1 MKINNFK
8 LGLMGLVIGS
18 LSLGS
23 CTDLDETVYS
33 QIPGDGSYTMTQK
46 DIQAQYGLIYD
57 RMRDMYDGW
66 EGYQDISQECADLL
80 MTPFRYETSGWGAQY
95 VSLHKHEFHS
105 TINHLYRPWYSCYQ
119 GINACN
125 QLLDNELVAENEASV
140 AELRTYRA
148 LFYYVLF
155 DLWRNIPVTTTNKV
169 PDGFTPEQETPQ
181 FTYDFIVKEVSES
194 KPLLTKEHAL
204 GQINYWSACMILA
217 KCISTT
223 THGSPERRIRPT
235 IRKRSTRSTT

>member
-80 MTPFRYETSGWGAQY
+80 MTPFRYETSGWAP
-95 VSLHKHEFHS
+95 S
-105 TINHLYRPWYSCYQ
+105 TFRSTSTNSTRPSTTSTVRGTAAIRASTPATSC
-119 GINACN
+119 
-125 QLLDNELVAENEASV
+125 S
-140 AELRTYRA
+140 
-148 LFYYVLF
+148 
-155 DLWRNIPVTTTNKV
+155 TTNSWLK
-169 PDGFTPEQETPQ
+169 
-181 FTYDFIVKEVSES
+181 
-194 KPLLTKEHAL
+194 
-204 GQINYWSACMILA
+204 
-217 KCISTT
+217 
-223 THGSPERRIRPT
+223 
-235 IRKRSTRSTT
+235 TRQA